1 MGPLRLRARWVLP
14 VASEPIPDA
23 EIVVENGLIAEV
35 RPVPVRGVPASDARD
50 LGESVLMPGLVN
62 VHAHIDYTVMRG
74 LLEDLPFFDWIRELT
89 ARKAALTEADW
100 IASATMGAAEAVA
113 GGVTTLGDCTDSGAA
128 LLGAKALG
136 LRGIIFQEAFSVP
149 DSPGVDE
156 VVAGLKL
163 RVAALRW
170 SATGS
175 NLKI

>member
-1 MGPLRLRARWVLP
+1 MPLRLRAAWVLP
-14 VASEPIPDA
+14 ISSDPIRNG
-23 EIVVENGLIAEV
+23 EVVVEDDRILEV
-35 RPVPVRGVPASDARD
+35 RPVPADGQPTTDFTD
-50 LGESVLMPGLVN
+50 LGDAILMPGLVN
-62 VHAHIDYTVMRG
+62 VHTHLDYTLMRG
-74 LLEDLPFFDWIRELT
+74 LLEDIAFFPWIRELT
-89 ARKAALTEADW
+89 ARKAALEEQDW

-113 GGVTTLGDCTDSGAA
+113 GGVTTIGECTDSGAA